1 MGQMTVRLEGEDRV
15 VVTRDFAALPT
26 AVFRAHTD
34 PAIMPLWLI
43 GPDGWRMTRCDCDP
57 RPGGTLRCD
66 WTDAEGGQGFH
77 LTGEYLEV
85 EAPHRTLHVERM
97 HLPDPTPDNRVET
110 LFAENGQGGT
120 RMTMTMTL
128 PDAETRAAMLATGME
143 EGMAASY
150 DRLDPVLAG

>member
-1 MGQMTVRLEGEDRV
+1 MGHMMVRLEGEDRV
-15 VVTRDFAALPT
+15 VVTRDFAAQPA

-34 PAIMPLWLI
+34 PAVMALWLT

-97 HLPDPTPDNRVET
+97 HLPDPTPDNRIET
-110 LFAENGQGGT
+110 WFAEDGRGGT

>member
-15 VVTRDFAALPT
+15 VVTRDFAAQPA

-34 PAIMPLWLI
+34 PAVMALWLT

-97 HLPDPTPDNRVET
+97 HLPDPTPDNRIET
-110 LFAENGQGGT
+110 RFAEDGRGGT